1 MSRLHGLQGLCLL
14 TWLLLSGCAN
24 TLVSDNPSFTTERV
38 GPIWTRP
45 SEGPPGTG
53 TLQVYTATVQVRDRS
68 GYVVASPQNFLMR
81 APGGKWKTV
90 RNQDYLNPVAD
101 PRPVELPPGEYEI
114 EAPADTYRV
123 ARVPLRIE
131 AGQTTV
137 VNLVDQT
144 FPTSRPTNT
153 NRAVFSP
160 DGYMVGWRD

>member
-1 MSRLHGLQGLCLL
+1 MCQVYGVRGLCLL
-14 TWLLLSGCAN
+14 MMLLLGGCAA
-24 TLVSDNPSFTTERV
+24 TLVSDNPAFTTEEV

-53 TLQVYTATVQVRDRS
+53 ALEVFTATKRVPDRS
-68 GYVVASPQNFLMR
+68 GYIVASPQNFLMR
-81 APGGKWKTV
+81 APGGQWKTV
-90 RNQDYLNPVAD
+90 RNQDYLNPVAE
-101 PRPVELPPGEYEI
+101 PRPIELPPGEYEI

-123 ARVPLRIE
+123 ARVRIRIE

-144 FPTSRPTNT
+144 FPTSRPANR

-160 DGYMVGWRD
+160 EGYMVGWRD